1 MFNEKKRA
9 YTRKKGA
16 NMDTASLLE
25 KFSIPGTLV
34 ATKANHQGHI
44 NSTYVC
50 TFNDQGT
57 QTKYTLQRINS
68 VVFPHPEEV
77 MENIM
82 LVTNHI
88 KSKIAGLPD
97 KDQRCLTVISAK
109 DGKPYV
115 IDDEGGYWRAYRYIE
130 HVATYDTISDA
141 SKAYQL
147 GEAIGRFQNQ
157 LSDFDSQKLHVTIPN
172 FHNMGWRYTQLTEAA
187 TKDCKNRLSS
197 VQLEYNFLME
207 NRTRG
212 LSLWEGMESGRFPTR
227 VTHNDTK
234 MNNVL
239 FSEDGTEALCVI
251 DLDTVM
257 PGTILFD
264 TGDMIRTATNTACE
278 DEKDLS
284 KVHCNV
290 ELFASLLKGYRSQA
304 DRFLTKEESSML
316 VESGRVTTQ
325 IMAVRFLSDYLSG
338 DVYYHIDRPEH
349 NLDRARTQIAL
360 MRSMDSEWERLK
372 SL

>member
-1 MFNEKKRA
+1 
-9 YTRKKGA
+9 
-16 NMDTASLLE
+16 
-25 KFSIPGTLV
+25 
-34 ATKANHQGHI
+34 
-44 NSTYVC
+44 
-50 TFNDQGT
+50 
-57 QTKYTLQRINS
+57 
-68 VVFPHPEEV
+68 
-77 MENIM
+77 
-82 LVTNHI
+82 
-88 KSKIAGLPD
+88 
-97 KDQRCLTVISAK
+97 
-109 DGKPYV
+109 
-115 IDDEGGYWRAYRYIE
+115 
-130 HVATYDTISDA
+130 
-141 SKAYQL
+141 
-147 GEAIGRFQNQ
+147 
-157 LSDFDSQKLHVTIPN
+157 
-172 FHNMGWRYTQLTEAA
+172 MGWRYTQLSEAA

-316 VESGRVTTQ
+316 VESGRITTQ

-360 MRSMDSEWERLK
+360 MRSMDSEWDRLK

>member
-147 GEAIGRFQNQ
+147 
-157 LSDFDSQKLHVTIPN
+157 
-172 FHNMGWRYTQLTEAA
+172 
-187 TKDCKNRLSS
+187 
-197 VQLEYNFLME
+197 
-207 NRTRG
+207 
-212 LSLWEGMESGRFPTR
+212 
-227 VTHNDTK
+227 
-234 MNNVL
+234 
-239 FSEDGTEALCVI
+239 
-251 DLDTVM
+251 
-257 PGTILFD
+257 
-264 TGDMIRTATNTACE
+264 
-278 DEKDLS
+278 
-284 KVHCNV
+284 
-290 ELFASLLKGYRSQA
+290 
-304 DRFLTKEESSML
+304 
-316 VESGRVTTQ
+316 
-325 IMAVRFLSDYLSG
+325 
-338 DVYYHIDRPEH
+338 
-349 NLDRARTQIAL
+349 
-360 MRSMDSEWERLK
+360 
-372 SL
+372 